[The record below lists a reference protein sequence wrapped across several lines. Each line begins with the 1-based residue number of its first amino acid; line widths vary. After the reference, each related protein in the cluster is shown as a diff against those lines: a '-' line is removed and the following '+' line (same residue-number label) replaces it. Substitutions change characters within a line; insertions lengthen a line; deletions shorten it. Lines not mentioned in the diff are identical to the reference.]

1 MAAPRLQSQATT
13 ISLRLKYNYDPRLV
27 IIKMIIIIISFY
39 TPESDSLI
47 YVGLKALETT

>member
-1 MAAPRLQSQATT
+1 MAAPRLQTQATA

-27 IIKMIIIIISFY
+27 IIMIIIIISFY